1 MQNSLTWERN
11 LNNVKMSKNLN
22 DYQKLNDLI

>member
-1 MQNSLTWERN
+1 MQNSLTWEKN
-11 LNNVKMSKNLN
+11 LNNVKMPKNLN